1 MNEEEIMKYIIDS
14 KKPPYYKVV
23 NIEYWKGGRKYEDKA
38 WLAVSD
44 NGEYIWTLYNSDE
57 IIMDSQ
63 IINWWL

>member
-1 MNEEEIMKYIIDS
+1 MHSEEILKYMINS

-63 IINWWL
+63 IIDWWL

>member
-1 MNEEEIMKYIIDS
+1 MINV
-14 KKPPYYKVV
+14 KPPYYKVI

-44 NGEYIWTLYNSDE
+44 NGEYIWTLYNNDE